1 MINFENGRLG
11 LASAHVTD
19 DNAVPFLSVG
29 VQLLP
34 VFWLVL
40 AVETTWLR
48 SKVRQAKTNR
58 QQTVVAVI
66 LAGSFPVGAFA
77 ECLALLVLLGDIPA
91 AVEPLAAG
99 WLYLALAYSAIASA
113 IAMYRAIMSAE
124 RETPPPSTNASPTT

>member
-1 MINFENGRLG
+1 MINLWEGRRG

-19 DNAVPFLSVG
+19 DNTAAFLSVG

-77 ECLALLVLLGDIPA
+77 ECLALLVLLGDMPA
-91 AVEPLAAG
+91 MVEPLAAG
-99 WLYLALAYSAIASA
+99 WLYLALAYGAITAA
-113 IAMYRAIMSAE
+113 IAMYRAIMTAE
-124 RETPPPSTNASPTT
+124 EE